1 MRLFSH
7 VRPDGRAC
15 LGAWR
20 QGSMVDLG
28 EGSLQDVI
36 QRSDW
41 KRCAEQIASARPLG
55 EQVRMLPLLPKPPK
69 ILCVGL
75 NYADHRAEAQVRPA
89 PAFPDFFVRFPTT
102 LVGHG
107 GVLRRPRASREFDYE
122 GELAV
127 VIGKGGRCIRPEDA
141 LGHVAGYSIFNDASV
156 RDYQFRA
163 SQWTWGKNFDATG
176 AFGPELV
183 TPDELPR
190 SVKEGLHIQ
199 TRVNGETVQAAS
211 TADLIFDVP
220 QLIAMASE
228 GMTLEPGDVIVT
240 GTPSGVGM
248 ARDPHLY
255 LQPADM
261 VEVRIEG
268 LGALRNFV
276 EDEALPPPTAGR

>member
-1 MRLFSH
+1 MRLFNH
-7 VRPDGRAC
+7 ERPDGRVC

-20 QGSMVDLG
+20 AGSMIDLG
-28 EGSLQDVI
+28 EGSLIDVI
-36 QRSDW
+36 RNSGW
-41 KRCAEQIASARPLG
+41 ERCRALAESARPLG
-55 EQVRMLPLLPKPPK
+55 EQVRMLPPIAHPPK

-75 NYADHRAEAQVRPA
+75 NYADHRAEARVRPA
-89 PAFPDFFVRFPTT
+89 PAFPDFFVRFAST

-107 GVLRRPRASREFDYE
+107 GVLLKPRVSQEFDYE

-127 VIGKGGRCIRPEDA
+127 VIGKGGRAIRKEDA
-141 LGHVAGYSIFNDASV
+141 LAHVAGYSIFNDASV

-176 AFGPELV
+176 AFGPELI

-190 SVKEGLHIQ
+190 SVKEGLQIQ
-199 TRVNGETVQAAS
+199 TRINGQVVQSAS
-211 TADLIFDVP
+211 TADLIFDLP

-248 ARDPHLY
+248 AREPQLF
-255 LQPADM
+255 LQAGDM

-268 LGALRNFV
+268 IGVLRNFV
-276 EDEALPPPTAGR
+276 EDEPSSGPVRR